1 MELLDLPQLAERA
14 DLPVSLAR
22 YYRDRFILFV
32 PTVRVG
38 RTLLHPPEAITVLR
52 LIADQA
58 RSGVDSGVI
67 ETALE
72 RAYPVTVITSQ
83 DVCGDGSIPGAAGVV
98 NALASVIDE
107 RGARIE
113 SEVAS
118 LRAQLETN
126 AEIER
131 LRDAEAQSRSDI
143 DALTSKT
150 LAEVDQIKIGV
161 EEIRSRHSTLASH
174 EQLEWIGDVVA
185 AAVLRPAETGSQS
198 SVERQLG
205 EIHEELRKPRPDA
218 DVAELRIAVERLS
231 EHVHARDREYFRA
244 VQSLVDE
251 LRSEIGSVQMRIS
264 ELNRSVQIDARTMP
278 LLLTGHRHDSNGSDA
293 NPADHDRGETK
304 GDSTKSRAPRRLGQL
319 NKPQDFVIHDHGS
332 APGSE

>member
-1 MELLDLPQLAERA
+1 MELLDLPQLAKRA

-38 RTLLHPPEAITVLR
+38 RTLLHPPEATAVLR

-58 RSGVDSGVI
+58 RTGTDSGAI

-98 NALASVIDE
+98 NALASIIDE

-126 AEIER
+126 SEIER

-150 LAEVDQIKIGV
+150 LAEVDLIKIGV
-161 EEIRSRHSTLASH
+161 EEIRSRQSTLASH
-174 EQLEWIGDVVA
+174 DQLEWIGD
-185 AAVLRPAETGSQS
+185 
-198 SVERQLG
+198 
-205 EIHEELRKPRPDA
+205 
-218 DVAELRIAVERLS
+218 
-231 EHVHARDREYFRA
+231 
-244 VQSLVDE
+244 
-251 LRSEIGSVQMRIS
+251 
-264 ELNRSVQIDARTMP
+264 
-278 LLLTGHRHDSNGSDA
+278 SNGADA
-293 NPADHDRGETK
+293 NPADHDRGEAK
-304 GDSTKSRAPRRLGQL
+304 GDSTKFRAPRRLGQL